1 MRQHLPEASALSQE
15 ALHPLGSVLAPQQPP
30 PSSGWEATCRRR
42 AGGGNAEALGTLRMR
57 VGTSTRRK
65 NHTARAPGSDINIF
79 WKLPVH
85 SGAAQARPAP
95 PSVFPGCSSQ
105 GSRGVSREV
114 GGRVRGLGG
123 GIRNGSIRD
132 CYLQLGASGSSS
144 GALGMWGGGRRAT
157 GDRGWNGGPEEV
169 HVSHTPGFALPCPSQ
184 TYSTPAAPKNTG
196 WTVPRPFGKIK
207 CRKWEGVRA
216 GRRGEVGGGAGVWE
230 VGRACGR

>member
-1 MRQHLPEASALSQE
+1 M
-15 ALHPLGSVLAPQQPP
+15 
-30 PSSGWEATCRRR
+30 
-42 AGGGNAEALGTLRMR
+42 
-57 VGTSTRRK
+57 
-65 NHTARAPGSDINIF
+65 
-79 WKLPVH
+79 
-85 SGAAQARPAP
+85 
-95 PSVFPGCSSQ
+95 
-105 GSRGVSREV
+105 

-230 VGRACGR
+230 VRCEEDRGRERGLTSPPLTPPTALQSGGRWVEEAAGPQKVGRTRDGAFAPRPSGPVSGSYYAHPSSSTRRVIRLCQATGRMRTNRATKGASNMFLLWELLSQLPGKI